1 MNFFYNINKKIDD
14 YLNSKKILVVK
25 DVLIFMII
33 TLTIHF
39 LYRFWANKLD
49 YRIFGLQ
56 IITPAIFN
64 FFKHQLFLA
73 SLWVDVHLLGYQI
86 KTANDT
92 LFFTNNGYISITVG
106 CSGVKQ
112 FLQWILLMLLF
123 PGPWKHKAWFIP
135 AGLIMIHL
143 TNIFRIVGLSY
154 ITLHYPD
161 IWHFSHDNI
170 FRPFFYVVIFFMWVL
185 WVEKFKNKK
194 VITN

>member
-1 MNFFYNINKKIDD
+1 MKFFYNINKKIDD

>member
-1 MNFFYNINKKIDD
+1 MKIFYDIKKEVDD
-14 YLNSKKILVVK
+14 YLSSKKILVVK
-25 DVLIFMII
+25 DVLIFIII

-49 YRIFGLQ
+49 HRIFGLQ

-92 LFFTNNGYISITVG
+92 LFFTNNGYISITAG

-123 PGPWKHKAWFIP
+123 PGQWKHKAWFIP
-135 AGLIMIHL
+135 AGLIMIYL

-154 ITLHYPD
+154 ITLHHPD

-170 FRPFFYVVIFFMWVL
+170 FRPLFYVVIFSMWVL
-185 WVEKFKNKK
+185 WVEKFKTNKNKK
-194 VITN
+194 V